1 MFVHTNTHFN
11 VKFTN
16 DIMQLLKFFSCL
28 TLDCVNRLAM
38 VLLMLVTSISSY
50 PSSDTPIVGGGAGTA
65 GVGAGA
71 TGAAATAGFGT
82 SGGGTEKKYNII
94 IKIEQNIIQKI

>member
-1 MFVHTNTHFN
+1 MATQVRLTPVFWATCGQIQG
-11 VKFTN
+11 VKIF
-16 DIMQLLKFFSCL
+16 LVCL

-50 PSSDTPIVGGGAGTA
+50 PSSDTPTVGGGAGTA

-71 TGAAATAGFGT
+71 TGAAAAAFGT
-82 SGGGTEKKYNII
+82 SGGGTGRK
-94 IKIEQNIIQKI
+94 